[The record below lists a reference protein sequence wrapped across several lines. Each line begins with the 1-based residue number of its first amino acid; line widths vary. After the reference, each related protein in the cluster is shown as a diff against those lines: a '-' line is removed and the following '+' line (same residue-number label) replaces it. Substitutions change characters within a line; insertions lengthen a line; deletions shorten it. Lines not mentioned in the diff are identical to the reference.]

1 MRRSIRAARG
11 CRACR
16 RPGARGRATL
26 GPGRPQSSCGTR
38 RRRLSG
44 RFASSQCRPRRT
56 AVIPGTSVGWAT
68 RSDRR
73 WVGVR
78 AGAAAGA
85 RVRTWPR
92 APPRTSPRPRCA
104 QLEGLMSSAK
114 RSLVPFRRLRGR
126 ATAGA
131 GSRLIRIDPSGG
143 FERLWFGIL
152 SSTRAR
158 LQTLPW
164 PRRPGHTAGRN
175 YIRLF
180 FPSDARA
187 AKRPTGG
194 PLCRS

>member
-1 MRRSIRAARG
+1 MNRFSSRILRTPWDRPRRRTARRSPGGCGRAAMRRSIRAARG

-26 GPGRPQSSCGTR
+26 GPGRPRSSCGTP

-56 AVIPGTSVGWAT
+56 AVIPGTSGAWAT

-126 ATAGA
+126 AT
-131 GSRLIRIDPSGG
+131 G
-143 FERLWFGIL
+143 FVRG
-152 SSTRAR
+152 
-158 LQTLPW
+158 Q
-164 PRRPGHTAGRN
+164 G
-175 YIRLF
+175 
-180 FPSDARA
+180 
-187 AKRPTGG
+187 
-194 PLCRS
+194 

>member
-56 AVIPGTSVGWAT
+56 AVIPGTSGAWAT

-92 APPRTSPRPRCA
+92 APRRTSPRPRCA
-104 QLEGLMSSAK
+104 QLEDVVRKAVPRALSSIARSSDCGCGVEANTD
-114 RSLVPFRRLRGR
+114 RSLGR
-126 ATAGA
+126 IRTALVRNPLFYPSASSNPAVAATPGPHCGA
-131 GSRLIRIDPSGG
+131 QLYP
-143 FERLWFGIL
+143 
-152 SSTRAR
+152 
-158 LQTLPW
+158 TL
-164 PRRPGHTAGRN
+164 
-175 YIRLF
+175 
-180 FPSDARA
+180 FPVRCAA